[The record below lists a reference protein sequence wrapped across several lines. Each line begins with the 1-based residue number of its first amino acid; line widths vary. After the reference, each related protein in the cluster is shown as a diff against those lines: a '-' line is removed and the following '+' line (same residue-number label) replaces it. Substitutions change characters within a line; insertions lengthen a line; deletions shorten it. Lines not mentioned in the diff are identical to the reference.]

1 MALRNDPRASP
12 LKATFN
18 LVTQTGASLL
28 RNLPFGGAFGV
39 VVAGIILWFAPGL
52 VPIGWSAEAV
62 LSLGMGSGVVLQR
75 LVDGAVGWFFEPA
88 RRHLGAEVNRRRR
101 FAYTAFL
108 VGDGDRP
115 AHRDDTPVWL
125 CANASTS
132 AREPMPPSPASRT
145 LRAAAAA
152 AKRAAAS
159 VSPVSRR

>member
-88 RRHLGAEVNRRRR
+88 RRHLGARWEARIR
-101 FAYTAFL
+101 L
-108 VGDGDRP
+108 GKLDGYRKRGLLAESDAKELATRI
-115 AHRDDTPVWL
+115 V
-125 CANASTS
+125 
-132 AREPMPPSPASRT
+132 REDLMPK
-145 LRAAAAA
+145 
-152 AKRAAAS
+152 KRK
-159 VSPVSRR
+159 

>member
-1 MALRNDPRASP
+1 MALRNDPRSSP

-52 VPIGWSAEAV
+52 VPVGWSAEAV

-88 RRHLGAEVNRRRR
+88 RRHLGARWEARIR
-101 FAYTAFL
+101 L
-108 VGDGDRP
+108 GKLDGYRKRGLLAESDAKEMATRIV
-115 AHRDDTPVWL
+115 RDDL
-125 CANASTS
+125 
-132 AREPMPPSPASRT
+132 MPR
-145 LRAAAAA
+145 
-152 AKRAAAS
+152 KRK
-159 VSPVSRR
+159 

>member
-39 VVAGIILWFAPGL
+39 VVAGVILWFAPGL

-88 RRHLGAEVNRRRR
+88 RRHLGARWEAKLR
-101 FAYTAFL
+101 L
-108 VGDGDRP
+108 GKL
-115 AHRDDTPVWL
+115 DDYRKRGLLGEADAKEIAVRIAKEDL
-125 CANASTS
+125 
-132 AREPMPPSPASRT
+132 MPK
-145 LRAAAAA
+145 
-152 AKRAAAS
+152 KRK
-159 VSPVSRR
+159 

>member
-28 RNLPFGGAFGV
+28 RNLPFGGAVGV

-88 RRHLGAEVNRRRR
+88 RRHLGARWEARIRLGKLDGYRKR
-101 FAYTAFL
+101 GL
-108 VGDGDRP
+108 VAESDAKELATRI
-115 AHRDDTPVWL
+115 V
-125 CANASTS
+125 
-132 AREPMPPSPASRT
+132 REDLMPR
-145 LRAAAAA
+145 
-152 AKRAAAS
+152 KRK
-159 VSPVSRR
+159 